1 MALDLNYKPNIL
13 VNTAGMEEDEWL
25 SWRKKGVGG
34 SDVAAALGLSPYYMS
49 KAEQEFGDRAVAPH
63 AVLPYI
69 LDDTIP
75 EERAL
80 AMEFGMKLLS
90 MSTRVVV
97 FGSQISS
104 GMDQEIRA
112 AQNLG
117 IPIFYRAGLQESL
130 KCTEVVT

>member
-1 MALDLNYKPNIL
+1 MMANAAR
-13 VNTAGMEEDEWL
+13 AG
-25 SWRKKGVGG
+25 
-34 SDVAAALGLSPYYMS
+34 YYMS
-49 KAEQEFGDRAVAPH
+49 KAEQEFSDWAVAPH

-117 IPIFYRAGLQESL
+117 IPVFYRAGLQESL

>member
-1 MALDLNYKPNIL
+1 MPDGN
-13 VNTAGMEEDEWL
+13 
-25 SWRKKGVGG
+25 
-34 SDVAAALGLSPYYMS
+34 
-49 KAEQEFGDRAVAPH
+49 
-63 AVLPYI
+63 I

-117 IPIFYRAGLQESL
+117 IPVFYRAGLQESL

>member
-1 MALDLNYKPNIL
+1 MAMTYVCSPLSASTRAEMMANAAR
-13 VNTAGMEEDEWL
+13 AG
-25 SWRKKGVGG
+25 
-34 SDVAAALGLSPYYMS
+34 YYMS

>member
-1 MALDLNYKPNIL
+1 MAMTYVCSPLSASTRAEMMANAAR
-13 VNTAGMEEDEWL
+13 AG
-25 SWRKKGVGG
+25 
-34 SDVAAALGLSPYYMS
+34 YYMS

-69 LDDTIP
+69 LD
-75 EERAL
+75 
-80 AMEFGMKLLS
+80 
-90 MSTRVVV
+90 V

>member
-1 MALDLNYKPNIL
+1 MAMTYVCLPLSASTRAEMMANAAR
-13 VNTAGMEEDEWL
+13 AG
-25 SWRKKGVGG
+25 
-34 SDVAAALGLSPYYMS
+34 YYMS
-49 KAEQEFGDRAVAPH
+49 KAEQEFGDWAVAPH

-80 AMEFGMKLLS
+80 AMEFGM
-90 MSTRVVV
+90 TRVVV

-117 IPIFYRAGLQESL
+117 IPVFYRAGLQESL

>member
-1 MALDLNYKPNIL
+1 MLQGRVTTCQRQSKSSVI
-13 VNTAGMEEDEWL
+13 
-25 SWRKKGVGG
+25 
-34 SDVAAALGLSPYYMS
+34 GLLLHTQS
-49 KAEQEFGDRAVAPH
+49 
-63 AVLPYI
+63 LPYI

-117 IPIFYRAGLQESL
+117 IPVFYRAGLQESL